1 MDKVGWAK
9 RIKQVNNFSNQVNT
23 MIEIMSKNKCGIYK
37 RDELEKIIPN
47 LIEVVHFIDNN
58 IFIKEKTGKGLK
70 RLTKFNYGF
79 DAIEIYD
86 YFELV
91 KKIDEYNEN
100 LEFIEKLGDYYE
112 TRKEASKG
120 T

>member
-9 RIKQVNNFSNQVNT
+9 RIKQVNNFSDQVNT

-37 RDELEKIIPN
+37 RDELEKAIPN
-47 LIEVVHFIDNN
+47 LIEVVHFIDSN
-58 IFIKEKTGKGLK
+58 IFIKETTGKGLK

-86 YFELV
+86 YFEKLN
-91 KKIDEYNEN
+91 KINKTIEN
-100 LEFIEKLGDYYE
+100 LEIGGLL
-112 TRKEASKG
+112 
-120 T
+120 